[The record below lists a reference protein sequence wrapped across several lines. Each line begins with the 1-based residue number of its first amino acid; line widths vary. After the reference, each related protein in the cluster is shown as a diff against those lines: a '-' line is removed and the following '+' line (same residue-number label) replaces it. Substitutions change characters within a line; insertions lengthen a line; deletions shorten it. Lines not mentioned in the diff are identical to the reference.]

1 MMKAHTFLCAALALC
16 GSAANAQQSVRLGA
30 EVERIENPLLSNVSP
45 GGATVVRL
53 LPSYEYETQSD
64 RIRSRFT
71 LGAVLERSS
80 NTQLLASRD
89 YPSLGY
95 TWGYTWPTASLEL
108 RASLA
113 ESATR
118 NTELQDFGRVTVDSR
133 ERTVLAGAA
142 WTKEL
147 TARTRMA
154 LGFEDNR
161 VSYDTPLLRGYRE
174 QEINSRFSWEASE
187 RTSYFIEP
195 AHARLTPSGAGATST
210 LNRLLVG
217 MTGELAPDWSLTVF
231 GGQARTGSRQKR
243 SDNVGGL
250 RLNYAGS
257 RISSAVEW
265 ARDMEPVGTIAGYAR
280 TEALRLRVAYQ
291 LTDKATVAATA
302 SRSRSVGFTSGTG
315 SVISVTL
322 ENELAERWSSV
333 LGVEDRRATD
343 VVGATGRG
351 WAVRAGLVYLVS
363 GR

>member
-1 MMKAHTFLCAALALC
+1 MTRVNTILCAVAALC
-16 GSAANAQQSVRLGA
+16 GSVAHAQHSVRLA
-30 EVERIENPLLSNVSP
+30 SEIERIENPLLSSVSP

-53 LPSYEYETQSD
+53 VPSYEFETQSD
-64 RIRSRFT
+64 RIRSRFSV
-71 LGAVLERSS
+71 GAVLERSS
-80 NTQLLASRD
+80 NTDLLASRN
-89 YPSLGY
+89 YPNLGY

-133 ERTVLAGAA
+133 ERTVLAGAT

-154 LGFEDNR
+154 LGLEENR
-161 VSYDTPLLRGYRE
+161 VSYDTPLLRGFSE
-174 QEINSRFSWEASE
+174 QEISSRFSWEASQ
-187 RTSYFIEP
+187 RTTYYVEP
-195 AHARLTPSGAGATST
+195 AYARLNPSGFGDTST
-210 LNRLLVG
+210 LTRWLVG

-231 GGQARTGSRQKR
+231 GGQARTGSVQK
-243 SDNVGGL
+243 STDNVGGL

-265 ARDMEPVGTIAGYAR
+265 ARDMEAVGTIAGYAR

-302 SRSRSVGFTSGTG
+302 SRTRSVGVASGVG
-315 SVISVTL
+315 SVISITL

-333 LGVEDRRATD
+333 LGVDDRRATD
-343 VVGATGRG
+343 AAGATGRG
-351 WAVRAGLVYLVS
+351 WAVRAGLVYLFS